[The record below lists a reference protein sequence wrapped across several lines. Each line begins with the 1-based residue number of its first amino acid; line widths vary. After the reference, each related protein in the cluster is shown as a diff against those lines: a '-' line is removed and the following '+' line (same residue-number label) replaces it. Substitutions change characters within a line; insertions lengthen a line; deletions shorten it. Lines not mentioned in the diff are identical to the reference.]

1 MDFIFLLEEV
11 PESVPWVEI
20 RRACVRASVS
30 PRLSTL
36 SEFIPS
42 FAKALQCLEREQ
54 YYCNIAELQVGAL
67 LFVTK

>member
-11 PESVPWVEI
+11 PERVPWVEN

-42 FAKALQCLEREQ
+42 FALQCLEREQ

-67 LFVTK
+67 FVTK